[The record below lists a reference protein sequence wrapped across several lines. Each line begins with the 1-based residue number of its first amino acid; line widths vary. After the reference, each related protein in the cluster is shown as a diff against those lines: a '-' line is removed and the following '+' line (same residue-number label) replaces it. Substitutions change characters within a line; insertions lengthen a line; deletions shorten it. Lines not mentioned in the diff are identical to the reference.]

1 MHLTVVLDW
10 TYGIFPNISRVFI
23 RSKYK
28 DSKGSTDTLVQSKER
43 RFIMSRIRHIAI
55 TTKDVDRLVK
65 FYTTVFGLKIVPGR
79 GTGTYLSDGHVNLA
93 ILPLEPERKSEGP
106 YLKEGFY
113 HFGFQVDDVDAL
125 RPISEEMGAI
135 SKIEKR
141 PENREVEARVYDPD
155 GNPVDLSKRGWPI

>member
-1 MHLTVVLDW
+1 
-10 TYGIFPNISRVFI
+10 
-23 RSKYK
+23 
-28 DSKGSTDTLVQSKER
+28 
-43 RFIMSRIRHIAI
+43 MSRIRHIAI
-55 TTKDVDRLVK
+55 TTKDVERLVK

-93 ILPLEPERKSEGP
+93 ILPLEPERKTEGP

-125 RPISEEMGAI
+125 RPISEEMGAT

>member
-1 MHLTVVLDW
+1 MV
-10 TYGIFPNISRVFI
+10 FSRNISRVFI

-93 ILPLEPERKSEGP
+93 ILPIEPERESEGP

-125 RPISEEMGAI
+125 RPISEEMGAT

>member
-1 MHLTVVLDW
+1 LTVVLDW
-10 TYGIFPNISRVFI
+10 TYVIFPKITRALFARMTI
-23 RSKYK
+23 Q
-28 DSKGSTDTLVQSKER
+28 DSDSSTGTFLHNPRTEVC
-43 RFIMSRIRHIAI
+43 FMSRIRHIAI

-93 ILPLEPERKSEGP
+93 ILPLEPERKTEGP

-125 RPISEEMGAI
+125 RPISEEMGAT

>member
-1 MHLTVVLDW
+1 LDLW
-10 TYGIFPNISRVFI
+10 YFPEISRALFARTI
-23 RSKYK
+23 LQEFRTTQL
-28 DSKGSTDTLVQSKER
+28 DRNLVAQSENGGLI
-43 RFIMSRIRHIAI
+43 FVSRIRHIAI
-55 TTKDVDRLVK
+55 TTRDVDRLVK

-93 ILPLEPERKSEGP
+93 ILPLEPERKTEGP

-125 RPISEEMGAI
+125 RPISEEMGAT

>member
-1 MHLTVVLDW
+1 
-10 TYGIFPNISRVFI
+10 
-23 RSKYK
+23 
-28 DSKGSTDTLVQSKER
+28 
-43 RFIMSRIRHIAI
+43 MSRIRHIAI
-55 TTKDVDRLVK
+55 TTKDVGRLVK

-93 ILPLEPERKSEGP
+93 ILPLEPERETEGP

-125 RPISEEMGAI
+125 RTISEQMGAT